1 MKSFLHQMN
10 LSLETKAYS
19 SGYSGIWEFSFWL
32 GLRVF
37 MKETVVGSL
46 GQWWVST
53 VLRASEST
61 AAAGLILGFTPR
73 ACCPQSIKHLA
84 PAGLL

>member
-1 MKSFLHQMN
+1 
-10 LSLETKAYS
+10 
-19 SGYSGIWEFSFWL
+19 
-32 GLRVF
+32 

-61 AAAGLILGFTPR
+61 AAAGLVLGFTPR
-73 ACCPQSIKHLA
+73 AWCPQSIKHLA
-84 PAGLL
+84 PAGFLQVLQ